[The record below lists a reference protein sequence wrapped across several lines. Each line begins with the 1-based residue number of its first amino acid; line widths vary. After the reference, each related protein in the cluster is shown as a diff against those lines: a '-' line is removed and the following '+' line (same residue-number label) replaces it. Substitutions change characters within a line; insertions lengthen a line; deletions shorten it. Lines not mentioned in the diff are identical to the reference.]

1 MAVKELELKVP
12 TSYGDIPL
20 KKWLELQKDLE
31 AYKDDDKAVV
41 ALMFLHLCGLDPKY
55 LKSIQLDDYILI
67 KNELEAF
74 MTNTDLPLQ
83 RIIRIGDR
91 EFGFEPNL
99 SQMSYGAYADVTKY
113 KEFTINDDW
122 AHIMSVL
129 YRPIVHK
136 KGESYE
142 IETYKAEDNSA
153 LFLEVGMD
161 IHFGCLFFFVH
172 LLMDLLNAT
181 LNSLTEKDI
190 NPNMKQILERNGHH
204 IQRLLISPMETLQ
217 KSTWLQKSR

>member
-20 KKWLELQKDLE
+20 KKWLALQKDLE
-31 AYKDDDKAVV
+31 AYKDDEKAVV

-55 LKSIQLDDYILI
+55 LKGIQLDDYVLI

-74 MTNTDLPLQ
+74 MQNTDLPLQ

-99 SQMSYGAYADVTKY
+99 SQMAYGAYADITKF

-122 AHIMSVL
+122 ASIMSVL
-129 YRPIVHK
+129 YRPVTHK
-136 KGESYE
+136 KGEMYE
-142 IETYKAEDNSA
+142 IQTYKGDDNSA

-161 IHFGCLFFFVH
+161 VHFGALFFFVH

-181 LNSLTEKDI
+181 LNSTMEKDM
-190 NPNMKQILERNGHH
+190 NPNIKPILERSGQH
-204 IQRLLISPMETLQ
+204 IQHLLISPMETLQ
-217 KSTWLQKSR
+217 KSTWLPKNP